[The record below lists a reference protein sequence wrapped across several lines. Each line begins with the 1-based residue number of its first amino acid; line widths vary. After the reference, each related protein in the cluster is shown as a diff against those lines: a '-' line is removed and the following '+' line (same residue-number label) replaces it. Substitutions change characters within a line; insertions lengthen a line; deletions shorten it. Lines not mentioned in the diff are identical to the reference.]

1 MITPNAAKAINSK
14 KIVLSKNTLPP
25 SFTSGTKKENFNIYE
40 QLKRLIDGILAI
52 LGLLFLAPFLAIL
65 AVLIKLESPGPVLF
79 AQVRIGLC
87 GSKFRCWKFRSM
99 YIDAE
104 ERKRSLMTE
113 NEMQGGTTFK
123 IKDDPRITRVG
134 RFIRKASIDELPQLW
149 NVLVGQMSLVGPR
162 PPVPQEVE
170 KYSAY
175 DKQRLIVKPGITCI
189 WQVSGRSDIPFKDQ
203 VRLDVEYIRKRSLWM
218 DLLLLLRTIP
228 AVLLA
233 RGAY

>member
-1 MITPNAAKAINSK
+1 MMTSNTTKTINIK
-14 KIVLSKNTLPP
+14 KLDFSETTLPSSP
-25 SFTSGTKKENFNIYE
+25 ISLTKEDSLNIYE
-40 QLKRLIDGILAI
+40 QLKRLMDGILAGT
-52 LGLLFLAPFLAIL
+52 GLLLLAPFLAIL
-65 AVLIKLESPGPVLF
+65 AIFIKLESPGPILF
-79 AQVRIGLC
+79 AQTRIGLC
-87 GSKFRCWKFRSM
+87 GRKFQCWKFRSM
-99 YIDAE
+99 YVDAE
-104 ERKRSLMTE
+104 KRKQSLMAE

-123 IKDDPRITRVG
+123 IKNDPRITKVG

-149 NVLVGQMSLVGPR
+149 NVIVGQMSLVGPR
-162 PPVPQEVE
+162 PPVPQEVL

-233 RGAY
+233 KGAY

>member
-1 MITPNAAKAINSK
+1 MMTSNTTKTINRK
-14 KIVLSKNTLPP
+14 KLDFSETALPSSP
-25 SFTSGTKKENFNIYE
+25 ISLTKEDSLNIYE
-40 QLKRLIDGILAI
+40 QLKRLMDGILAGT
-52 LGLLFLAPFLAIL
+52 GLLLLAPFLAIL
-65 AVLIKLESPGPVLF
+65 AIFIKLESPGPILF
-79 AQVRIGLC
+79 AQTRIGLC
-87 GSKFRCWKFRSM
+87 GRKFQCWKFRSM
-99 YIDAE
+99 YVDAE
-104 ERKRSLMTE
+104 KRKQSLMAE

-123 IKDDPRITRVG
+123 IKNDPRITKVG

-149 NVLVGQMSLVGPR
+149 NVIVGQMSLVGPR
-162 PPVPQEVE
+162 PPVPQEVL

-233 RGAY
+233 KGAY